1 MPTMLSRRTALVSG
15 AGLILALGGCGATPA
30 VLPPPGTVRTVP
42 GPAPAGRPTTTRVG
56 TNPTAV
62 AVGFG
67 AVWVANNTDGTVDRL
82 DAATGRLRGPAIS
95 VGPGPLAVTTGEGG
109 VWVAT
114 GDGYVRRLDPRTGRV
129 THGGAQIDGLAGLAA
144 GEGAVW
150 ATSSAA
156 GTLTRI
162 DPRTGR
168 VRGKPLQVGRGP
180 TDVAV
185 GAGSV
190 WVADSTAGHV
200 VRVDPRS
207 VRVAGRTPVAHAQP
221 AGQVLALTFGE
232 GAVWVAKT
240 DARLAQPIDLVRLD
254 PSTGRTSGAPLR
266 ISGRVGLRLAAG
278 AGAVWATDAGN
289 ALPPV
294 PRRRPTVLRVD
305 PRRQALA
312 GPAVPVGLEPS
323 GVAVGAGAVWITN
336 AGDNSVTR
344 VAP

>member
-15 AGLILALGGCGATPA
+15 AGLLLALGGCGAAPA
-30 VLPPPGTVRTVP
+30 VLPPPATVRTVP
-42 GPAPAGRPTTTRVG
+42 GSPPAGPPTTTRVG
-56 TNPTAV
+56 TDPTAV

-82 DAATGRLRGPAIS
+82 DPATGRLRGRAIS
-95 VGPGPLAVTTGEGG
+95 VGPGPLAVATGEGG

-114 GDGYVRRLDPRTGRV
+114 GDGYVRRLDPSTGQVAR
-129 THGGAQIDGLAGLAA
+129 GRARIDGLTGLAV

-162 DPRTGR
+162 DPRTGQVQGR
-168 VRGKPLQVGRGP
+168 PLPVGQGP

-185 GAGSV
+185 GGGSV
-190 WVADSTAGHV
+190 WVADSVAGHV

-207 VRVAGRTPVAHAQP
+207 VRVTGRTPVAHAQP

-254 PSTGRTSGAPLR
+254 PSTGRSSGAPLR

-289 ALPPV
+289 ALPPA
-294 PRRRPTVLRVD
+294 PRRQPTVLRVD

-312 GPAVPVGLEPS
+312 GPAVRVGLDPS

-336 AGDNSVTR
+336 AGANSVTR

>member
-1 MPTMLSRRTALVSG
+1 MPTMLLRRTAVVSA
-15 AGLILALGGCGATPA
+15 AGLLVALGGCGAAPA

-42 GPAPAGRPTTTRVG
+42 GSPPARPPTTTRVG
-56 TNPTAV
+56 INPTAV
-62 AVGFG
+62 AVGYG
-67 AVWVANNTDGTVDRL
+67 TVWVANNTDGTVDRL
-82 DAATGRLRGPAIS
+82 DPATGRLRGPAIP
-95 VGPGPLAVTTGEGG
+95 VGPGPMAVATGGGG

-129 THGGAQIDGLAGLAA
+129 ARGGARISGLAGLAVD
-144 GEGAVW
+144 EGAVW

-168 VRGKPLQVGRGP
+168 VQGKALPVGQGP

-185 GAGSV
+185 GGGSV
-190 WVADSTAGHV
+190 WVADSVAGRV

-207 VRVAGRTPVAHAQP
+207 VRVTGRTPVARAQP

-232 GAVWVAKT
+232 GAVWVAKS

-254 PSTGRTSGAPLR
+254 LSTGRTSGTPLR
-266 ISGRVGLRLAAG
+266 ISGRVGLRLATGGG
-278 AGAVWATDAGN
+278 AIWATDAGN
-289 ALPPV
+289 ALAPA
-294 PRRRPTVLRVD
+294 PRRPPAVLRID
-305 PRRQALA
+305 PHRAALA
-312 GPAVPVGLEPS
+312 GPGVPVGSDPS
-323 GVAVGAGAVWITN
+323 GVAVGAGAVWVTN

-344 VAP
+344 IGP

>member
-15 AGLILALGGCGATPA
+15 AGLLLALGGCGAAPSA
-30 VLPPPGTVRTVP
+30 LPPPATVRTVP
-42 GPAPAGRPTTTRVG
+42 GSPPARPPTTTRVG
-56 TNPTAV
+56 TDPTAV

-67 AVWVANNTDGTVDRL
+67 AVWVTNNTDGTVDRL
-82 DAATGRLRGPAIS
+82 DPATGRLRGPAIS
-95 VGPGPLAVTTGEGG
+95 VGPGPLAVATGEGG

-114 GDGYVRRLDPRTGRV
+114 GDGYVRRLDPSTGQVAR
-129 THGGAQIDGLAGLAA
+129 GGARIDGLTGVAV

-162 DPRTGR
+162 DPRTGHVQGR
-168 VRGKPLQVGRGP
+168 PLPVGRGP

-185 GAGSV
+185 GDGSV
-190 WVADSTAGHV
+190 WVADSIAGHV

-207 VRVAGRTPVAHAQP
+207 VRVTGRTPVAHAQP

-254 PSTGRTSGAPLR
+254 PSTARTSGAPLR

-289 ALPPV
+289 ALPPA
-294 PRRRPTVLRVD
+294 PRRAPAVLRVD

-312 GPAVPVGLEPS
+312 GPAVRVGLDPS

-336 AGDNSVTR
+336 AGANSVTR
-344 VAP
+344 VTP